1 MDIILQIVYTILIL
15 GFLIVVH
22 EFGHFFVARLC
33 GITVL
38 EFSIGMGPALF
49 KKQGKETLFAIR
61 LFPIG
66 GYCKM
71 DGEDESSDNPGA
83 YCNKSAWK
91 RLAVVASGALMNLLI
106 AFIITA
112 LVVVFSS
119 ALPST
124 TIGEFT
130 EDSVSSSVLCEN
142 DKILEVNGEKIYI
155 YTDISGAFS
164 RAYESTTLDITVLRN
179 NEILELKDVPFP
191 IEQISD
197 KISSIIPDFLVYA
210 ENQTI
215 GTVLYQTFFRMISY
229 VKLMYQ
235 TVFDLISGKA
245 SVDYISG
252 PIGTSKVISNAA
264 KSGFSVLIQ
273 LVSLIS
279 INLFVMNLLP
289 LPALDGGRIVFII
302 IELIFRKPISK
313 KVESVIHFVGLILL
327 LLLMVV
333 ITFKD
338 IFFPVM

>member
-1 MDIILQIVYTILIL
+1 MDVLLQIVYTVLIL

-49 KKQGKETLFAIR
+49 KKQGKGTLFAVR
-61 LFPIG
+61 LFPVG

-83 YCNKSAWK
+83 FCNKSVLK
-91 RLAVVASGALMNLLI
+91 RLAVVVSGALMNLI
-106 AFIITA
+106 VAFIITA
-112 LVVVFSS
+112 FVVIFSD

-124 TIGEFT
+124 IVAEFT
-130 EDSVSSSVLCEN
+130 ENSVSSAVLCEN
-142 DKILEVNGEKIYI
+142 DKIIKINGENVNI

-164 RAYESTTLDITVLRN
+164 RAYDKNTLDITVIRDN
-179 NEILELKDVPFP
+179 AALELKDVHFP
-191 IEQISD
+191 SEKISD
-197 KISSIIPDFLVYA
+197 SISSIIPDFLVYA
-210 ENQTI
+210 ENKTV
-215 GTVLYQTFFRMISY
+215 GTVLYHTFYRMISY

-235 TVFDLISGKA
+235 TIFDLFTGRA
-245 SVDYISG
+245 SLDYVSG
-252 PIGTSKVISNAA
+252 PVGTSKVISDAA

-289 LPALDGGRIVFII
+289 LPALDGGRIVFLL
-302 IELIFRKPISK
+302 IELIFRKPVSQ
-313 KVESVIHFVGLILL
+313 KVESIIHFIGLILL
-327 LLLMVV
+327 LGLMVV

-338 IFFPVM
+338 IFFPVI